1 MQLYEIKISKKII
14 TCFLLQKTRR
24 AATKPTKRAAS
35 GGGVKK
41 AKGTGFTRPYKLSP
55 QLAELMGADEMPR
68 HAVVKKIWA
77 IVKEKQLY
85 DPNNKQ
91 FAICDDAMFKV
102 IGKQRFRIFGM
113 MKYLKTH
120 FMQD

>member
-1 MQLYEIKISKKII
+1 MYV
-14 TCFLLQKTRR
+14 CFFQKTRR
-24 AATKPTKRAAS
+24 AQSPKPKKRAS
-35 GGGVKK
+35 GGVTKG
-41 AKGTGFTRPYKLSP
+41 KGTGFTRPYKLSP
-55 QLAELMGADEMPR
+55 DLAALMGADVMPR
-68 HAVVKKIWA
+68 HAVVKRIWA

-120 FMQD
+120 FLPDE